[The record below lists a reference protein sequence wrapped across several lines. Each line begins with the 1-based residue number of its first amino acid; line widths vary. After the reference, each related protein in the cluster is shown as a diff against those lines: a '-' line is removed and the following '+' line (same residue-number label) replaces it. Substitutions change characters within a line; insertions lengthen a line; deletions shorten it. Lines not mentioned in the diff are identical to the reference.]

1 MTFIKI
7 PYSESAYSITP
18 YSQWKQ
24 VNAIILRF
32 VNKIS
37 KWFALI
43 CFQRL
48 YGVIEYADSE
58 YGILMKVIRIY
69 LLFTCQEK

>member
-43 CFQRL
+43 CLPIFVNNNNK
-48 YGVIEYADSE
+48 YSYYKFVNAKFVFS
-58 YGILMKVIRIY
+58 ILVY
-69 LLFTCQEK
+69 LI